1 MVLVKIVKALKD
13 TRVPNGINLEVLKKL
28 WSVIRVSVTSLIKV
42 TIESQ
47 IN

>member
-1 MVLVKIVKALKD
+1 MLVKIVKALKD
-13 TRVPNGINLEVLKKL
+13 TRVSNGINLEVLKKL

>member
-1 MVLVKIVKALKD
+1 MLVKIVKALKD
-13 TRVPNGINLEVLKKL
+13 TRVPNSINLEVLKKL